1 MKAYNHSLRAEPLV
15 KIADYYRQRAS
26 VQDKEEI
33 AKYLENDKIEEKK
46 VAESG
51 GVYKKVNYNRKP
63 NNFWRLSYMFLHEAC
78 DLEYPY
84 HCILFVDKGI
94 YDYYR
99 WHLMGII
106 AYYVGKYDEG
116 KSASLK
122 AISTGLNKVENEK
135 ILKFYT
141 DKEIEM
147 RNSGQGSG
155 SVHDGLRAL
164 QNETR
169 AQYVA
174 RVSGLLKS
182 QYPNLAIEKLQ
193 KRALA
198 MWKKRD

>member
-1 MKAYNHSLRAEPLV
+1 
-15 KIADYYRQRAS
+15 
-26 VQDKEEI
+26 
-33 AKYLENDKIEEKK
+33 
-46 VAESG
+46 
-51 GVYKKVNYNRKP
+51 
-63 NNFWRLSYMFLHEAC
+63 MFLHEAC

-106 AYYVGKYDEG
+106 AYYVGKFSEG
-116 KSASLK
+116 KEASLK
-122 AISTGLNKVENEK
+122 ALQTGLNKVENEK

-141 DKEIEM
+141 DREENLAKSQSD
-147 RNSGQGSG
+147 NTA
-155 SVHDGLRAL
+155 VPL

-169 AQYVA
+169 VQFVA
-174 RVSGLLKS
+174 RVSNILKN
-182 QYPNLAIEKLQ
+182 QYPNVTVEKLQ

>member
-15 KIADYYRQRAS
+15 KIADFYRHRAS
-26 VQDKEEI
+26 LHDKEEI
-33 AKYLENDKIEEKK
+33 NKYLEHEKVEDKK
-46 VAESG
+46 VLDSG
-51 GVYKKVNYNRKP
+51 GVYKKVSYNRKP

-84 HCILFVDKGI
+84 HCILFVDKGV

-106 AYYVGKYDEG
+106 GYYVGKYEEG
-116 KSASLK
+116 KAASLK
-122 AISTGLNKVENEK
+122 AISIGLNKVENEK

-141 DKEIEM
+141 DREEKCSETEGVI
-147 RNSGQGSG
+147 GPI
-155 SVHDGLRAL
+155 

-169 AQYVA
+169 AQFIT
-174 RVSGLLKS
+174 RVSGILKK
-182 QYPNLAIEKLQ
+182 QNPNVQIEKLQ